1 LKPIAAFVSAAA
13 GARLA
18 DARRLVLAVE
28 PPVLIVGASRA
39 AADEFALAIA
49 ADKGATFGVTR
60 ASVAELVSKLALPA
74 LSKQGLTPTAPLS
87 DEAVAARVADD
98 LANRQAL
105 QYFTPVA
112 RMPGF
117 PRALSRTIGELR
129 MAGVA
134 PSRLTGHA
142 ANDDLR
148 ALLER
153 AIEER
158 QRAGAVDYAALLHTA
173 TAELLAHPQL
183 LADKTVV
190 LLDIA
195 IGSKAEGAFIDAV
208 ITAAAAAIV
217 TVPAGDAPTAAS
229 LGLHAPVASA
239 SAREMSGELRR
250 DLAEG
255 GPAAPAAPALARL
268 QSYLFS
274 PEPPPRGVEDE
285 TVVVFSAPGEG
296 REAIEIARR
305 LLREAARGVPF
316 DQMAVLL
323 RAPQTYLGVLEH
335 ALERAGIPAWFH
347 RGTRRPDP
355 AGRALL
361 ALLACADEELSARRF
376 AEYVSLGQV
385 PLTEA
390 GNADLWSPPA
400 EELVEALLPPEERAE
415 DVQPEEEA
423 DAATARGETE
433 RDIAGTLRA
442 PWRWEDLIVE
452 AAVIGRLDRW
462 QRRLRGLE
470 HEYDRR
476 LREAGSDDPDASR
489 VRALARDRE
498 QLRALRAFAEPVLA
512 GMADWPEAQR
522 WGDWLRA
529 LESLAPRVI
538 AKPERVLRVLRE
550 LAPLSAIGPVRL
562 REVRD
567 VLTPRL
573 STLTH
578 EPPRRRH
585 GRVFVGT
592 PAAARGRTFRV
603 VFIPGLAER
612 MFPQKI
618 REDSLLPDRRR
629 IAADPALATQTDRGD
644 AERLQLI
651 LAVGAAAERL
661 YVSFPRVELNESRPR
676 VPSFYVL
683 EIARAIE
690 GRIPDARAI
699 AERAFHAGGS
709 RLAWPAPPVAADA
722 IDEFEHDLSTL
733 GGLLADRTDAV
744 KGRARYLYEMSPELQ
759 RSLTSRWRR
768 WQWKKWDPADGLVH
782 ATDMTRAALHA
793 ERPGQRPYSLT
804 ALQRFSAC
812 PYQFLMAAVYRLAP
826 LEEPAPLQRLDPLTR
841 GDLFHQ
847 FQAAAMR
854 RLQSEGLLPLSAD
867 VLPRAQQLLT
877 ESIRAI
883 EEIERDRLSPAIDR
897 VWKDEL
903 ASMTGD
909 LRVWLEKLADEG
921 AEWTPE
927 RFEFSFGLADL
938 DGRDAR
944 SRLEPAVVDGRFNLR
959 GSIDMIE
966 RHRKTGFL
974 RVTDHKTG
982 RNRTR
987 EGQTIVDGGRILQP
1001 VLYGLALQ
1009 ALEPE
1014 QTVFSGR
1021 LFYCTHAGD
1030 YRSYEIPLM
1039 GEAPALGRE
1048 VLAIIDRAI
1057 ERGTLAARPAPD
1069 ACTYCDFQ
1077 VVCGRREVARTRDK
1091 DAALFADLDA
1101 LRKMP

>member
-1 LKPIAAFVSAAA
+1 LRKITSFVSAAGGRRLA
-13 GARLA
+13 GARAHL
-18 DARRLVLAVE
+18 LSLT
-28 PPVLIVGASRA
+28 PPILIIGASRA
-39 AADEFALAIA
+39 AADEFALSMAVEQ
-49 ADKGATFGVTR
+49 GATFGVTR
-60 ASVAELVSKLALPA
+60 VSFAELVSRLALPA
-74 LSKQGLTPTAPLS
+74 LAKQGLTPTAPLS
-87 DEAVAARVADD
+87 DEAVSARVADD
-98 LANRQAL
+98 LVHRDGL
-105 QYFTPVA
+105 DYFEPVA

-117 PRALSRTIGELR
+117 PRALSRTLAELR

-134 PSRLTGHA
+134 PRQLGGHG

-153 AIEER
+153 AVEER
-158 QRAGAVDYAALLHTA
+158 SRVGAVDYATLLETA
-173 TAELLAHPQL
+173 TAALRANPAA
-183 LADKTVV
+183 LADRTVV

-195 IGSKAEGAFIDAV
+195 INSRREEAFAHAVIDAA
-208 ITAAAAAIV
+208 TAVVA
-217 TVPAGDAPTAAS
+217 TVPSSDTRTLEAFA
-229 LGLHAPVASA
+229 LGVPST
-239 SAREMSGELRR
+239 
-250 DLAEG
+250 G
-255 GPAAPAAPALARL
+255 GPGGNALDRL
-268 QSYLFS
+268 QRFLFS
-274 PEPPPRGVEDE
+274 SEAPPQGE
-285 TVVVFSAPGEG
+285 TDDSVVLFSAPGEG

-305 LLREAARGVPF
+305 ILREAERGVRF

-335 ALERAGIPAWFH
+335 ALERAGVPAWFH

-400 EELVEALLPPEERAE
+400 DDLVDAMLPPDERAE

-423 DAATARGETE
+423 RAATTRGETE

-462 QRRLRGLE
+462 QRRLKGLE
-470 HEYDRR
+470 YEYDRR
-476 LREAGSDDPDASR
+476 VREAGSEDPDASV
-489 VRALARDRE
+489 VRALTRDRE
-498 QLRALRAFAEPVLA
+498 QLRALRAFAEPILA
-512 GMADWPEAQR
+512 EMAEWPEAQR
-522 WGDWLRA
+522 WGDWLAA
-529 LESLAPRVI
+529 LERLAPRVI
-538 AKPERVLRVLRE
+538 AKPDRVLRVLRE

-592 PAAARGRTFRV
+592 PAAARGRSFSV
-603 VFIPGLAER
+603 VFVPGLAER
-612 MFPQKI
+612 MFPQKV
-618 REDSLLPDRRR
+618 REDSLLPDHRRLSTD
-629 IAADPALATQTDRGD
+629 AALATQPRRTAD
-644 AERLQLI
+644 ERLQLT

-661 YVSFPRVELNESRPR
+661 YVSFPRVEINESRPR

-690 GRIPDARAI
+690 GRIPDARSI

-709 RLAWPAPPVAADA
+709 KLAWPAPPDADRA

-733 GGLLADRTDAV
+733 GALLADRSDAV
-744 KGRARYLYEMSPELQ
+744 KGRARYLYEMSAELQ
-759 RSLTSRWRR
+759 RSLTARWKR
-768 WQWKKWDPADGLVH
+768 WQSRKWDPADGLVQS
-782 ATDMTRAALHA
+782 TDMTKAALA
-793 ERPGQRPYSLT
+793 AQRLGARPYSLT
-804 ALQRFSAC
+804 ALQKFSMC

-826 LEEPAPLQRLDPLTR
+826 LEEPAPLQRIDPLTR

-847 FQAAAMR
+847 FQAATLR
-854 RLQSEGLLPLSAD
+854 RLQQDGMLPLSPEL
-867 VLPRAQQLLT
+867 LPRAQQVLT
-877 ESIRAI
+877 DAIRGI
-883 EEIERDRLSPAIDR
+883 EEVEKDRLSPAIDR
-897 VWKDEL
+897 VWKDEM
-903 ASMTGD
+903 ASMTSD
-909 LRVWLEKLADEG
+909 LRLWLEKLAEEG
-921 AEWTPE
+921 ADWTPE
-927 RFEFSFGLADL
+927 RFEFSFGLL
-938 DGRDAR
+938 DTAGRDQR
-944 SRLEPAVVDGRFNLR
+944 SRPEPALVDDRFKLR

-966 RHRKTGFL
+966 RHRQTGFL
-974 RVTDHKTG
+974 RITDHKTG

-987 EGQTIVDGGRILQP
+987 EGQTVVDGGKILQP
-1001 VLYGLALQ
+1001 VLYGLAVK

-1021 LFYCTHAGD
+1021 LFYCTTAGD
-1030 YRSYEIPLM
+1030 FKSYEIPLM
-1039 GEAPALGRE
+1039 GEAPARGLE
-1048 VLAIIDRAI
+1048 VLEIIDRAI
-1057 ERGTLAARPAPD
+1057 ERGTLAARPAAD
-1069 ACTYCDFQ
+1069 ACGYCDYLA
-1077 VVCGRREVARTRDK
+1077 VCGRREEGRTRQK
-1091 DAALFADLDA
+1091 DAALFADLDE

>member
-1 LKPIAAFVSAAA
+1 LKQVPFLKTLTSFVSAAA
-13 GARLA
+13 AARLE
-18 DARRLVLAVE
+18 DARRRVLAIG
-28 PPVLIVGASRA
+28 PPVLIIGASRG
-39 AADEFALAIA
+39 AADEFALSIA
-49 ADKGATFGVTR
+49 AEKGATFGITR
-60 ASVAELVSKLALPA
+60 SSVAELVSRVALPA
-74 LSKQGLTPTAPLS
+74 LARRGLTPTAPLS
-87 DEAVAARVADD
+87 DEAVAARVTAD
-98 LANRQAL
+98 LANDEEL
-105 QYFTPVA
+105 VYFTPVA

-117 PRALSRTIGELR
+117 PRALSRTLGELR
-129 MAGVA
+129 MAAVA
-134 PSRLTGHA
+134 PRRLAGHA
-142 ANDDLR
+142 ANEDLR

-158 QRAGAVDYAALLHTA
+158 QSAGAVDYATLLHTA
-173 TAELLAHPQL
+173 TEELRANPKQ
-183 LADKTVV
+183 LADRTIV
-190 LLDIA
+190 LLDVSVA
-195 IGSKAEGAFIDAV
+195 SKAEDAFV
-208 ITAAAAAIV
+208 KAAIEASSGAIV
-217 TVPAGDAPTAAS
+217 TVPAGDVLTITA
-229 LGLHAPVASA
+229 LGLNAPVA
-239 SAREMSGELRR
+239 
-250 DLAEG
+250 
-255 GPAAPAAPALARL
+255 PVAPVAPALSRL
-268 QSYLFS
+268 QEFLFS
-274 PEPPPRGVEDE
+274 PQAPPRGLEDDS
-285 TVVVFSAPGEG
+285 VVLFSAPGEG
-296 REAIEIARR
+296 REAVEIARR
-305 LLREAARGVPF
+305 LLQEAARGVPF

-347 RGTRRPDP
+347 RGTRRPDA

-400 EELVEALLPPEERAE
+400 EELVEAMLPPEERAE
-415 DVQPEEEA
+415 DAQPEEEA
-423 DAATARGETE
+423 AAAATRGETE
-433 RDIAGTLRA
+433 RDVAGTLRA

-476 LREAGSDDPDASR
+476 LREASSDDPDASR
-489 VRALARDRE
+489 VRALVRDRE

-512 GMADWPEAQR
+512 EMADWPAAQY

-538 AKPERVLRVLRE
+538 ANPERVLRVLRE
-550 LAPLSAIGPVRL
+550 LAPLAGIGPVHL

-585 GRVFVGT
+585 GRVFIGT
-592 PAAARGRTFRV
+592 PASARGRAFRV

-612 MFPQKI
+612 LFPQKI
-618 REDSLLPDRRR
+618 REDALLPDQRR
-629 IAADPALATQTDRGD
+629 IAADSALATQTDRAD
-644 AERLQLI
+644 AERLQLA
-651 LAVGAAAERL
+651 LAIGAAAERL
-661 YVSFPRVELNESRPR
+661 YASFPRVELNESRPR

-690 GRIPDARAI
+690 GRIPDARSLAG
-699 AERAFHAGGS
+699 RAFEAGGS
-709 RLAWPAPPVAADA
+709 RLAWPAPPVASDA

-733 GGLLADRTDAV
+733 GALLADRSEAA

-759 RSLTSRWRR
+759 RSLSSRWRR
-768 WQWKKWDPADGLVH
+768 WQWKKWDPADGLIQ
-782 ATDMTRAALHA
+782 ATDMTRRALQA
-793 ERPGQRPYSLT
+793 QRPGQRPYSLT

-812 PYQFLMAAVYRLAP
+812 PYQFLIAAIYRLAP
-826 LEEPAPLQRLDPLTR
+826 LEEPAPLQRIDPLTR

-847 FQAAAMR
+847 FQAASMR
-854 RLQSEGLLPLSAD
+854 RLQSEGLLPLSPD
-867 VLPRAQQLLT
+867 RLPRAQQVLT
-877 ESIRAI
+877 EAIRTI

-903 ASMTGD
+903 ASMTAD

-938 DGRDAR
+938 EGRDVR

-966 RHRKTGFL
+966 RHRQTGFL

-1001 VLYGLALQ
+1001 VLYGLALK

-1030 YRSYEIPLM
+1030 YKSYEIPLM
-1039 GEAPALGRE
+1039 GEAPALGVE
-1048 VLAIIDRAI
+1048 VLEIIDRAI
-1057 ERGTLAARPAPD
+1057 ERGTLAARPAPE
-1069 ACTYCDFQ
+1069 ACSYCDFQ
-1077 VVCGRREVARTRDK
+1077 VVCGRREEARTRPK
-1091 DAALFADLDA
+1091 DPTLFADLDS
-1101 LRKMP
+1101 LRKLP